1 MYQLVELITN
11 MPISIAELVRRSGVD
26 ERTLLRMRRGKR
38 VQRANAVKVLNA
50 LSEAYGKEFN
60 LQNVEG
66 INYF

>member
-1 MYQLVELITN
+1 MYQLTELITN

-26 ERTLLRMRRGKR
+26 ERTLLRMRRGER

-50 LSEAYGKEFN
+50 LADIYDKEYN